1 MDEKEF
7 LREKEKLKQVC
18 QKLDTEEKELENNLA
33 KTDSSY
39 EKDSYVRAHLV
50 YLGHKKI
57 MDLRKIK
64 TKPYFARIDFKA
76 NGEEKEP
83 DRKTCPVLSKA

>member
-33 KTDSSY
+33 KT
-39 EKDSYVRAHLV
+39 EIA
-50 YLGHKKI
+50 LG
-57 MDLRKIK
+57 
-64 TKPYFARIDFKA
+64 
-76 NGEEKEP
+76 
-83 DRKTCPVLSKA
+83 